1 MRKNYEK
8 PSIAVMKM
16 QPLAL
21 CDLSFGG
28 SGSGRPAEAPR
39 YDNLQKT
46 LNKKYL
52 GQQFDYADEELEAEN
67 DD

>member
-8 PSIAVMKM
+8 PSISVMKM
-16 QPLAL
+16 QPLSL

-28 SGSGRPAEAPR
+28 SGSGRPAELPR
-39 YDNLQKT
+39 YDNLQKIN
-46 LNKKYL
+46 NKKYL
-52 GQQFDYADEELEAEN
+52 GQQFNYTDEELEAEN